1 MAKVRS
7 PKNPLFSEQNRNK
20 WGNFFRDKAKDLLKW
35 GFAKN
40 SSREILILYDRCT
53 SIVRIYAMKEVLSK
67 LSTEIRFIKGVYH
80 RGMRIFS
87 KKRWLGI
94 FQKQALNIPEITFN

>member
-1 MAKVRS
+1 MENIVVAKVRS

-67 LSTEIRFIKGVYH
+67 LSTEIRLTKGFNIGECV
-80 RGMRIFS
+80 S
-87 KKRWLGI
+87 
-94 FQKQALNIPEITFN
+94 FQRKGGNGYK